1 MADQALEAEVERQW
15 NKLAMNGLSWVPRE
29 AIRQRLL
36 EMQSPPPG
44 PGRRTAKPEVQTV
57 SSSPEK

>member
-1 MADQALEAEVERQW
+1 
-15 NKLAMNGLSWVPRE
+15 MNGLSWVPRE
-29 AIRQRLL
+29 AIRERLL
-36 EMQSPPPG
+36 ELENPPPG